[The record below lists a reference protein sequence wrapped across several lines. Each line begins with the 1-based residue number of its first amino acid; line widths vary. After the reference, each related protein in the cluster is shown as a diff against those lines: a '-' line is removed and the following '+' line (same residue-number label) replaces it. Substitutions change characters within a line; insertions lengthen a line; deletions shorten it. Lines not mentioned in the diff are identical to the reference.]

1 MENLPVAIPPQLA
14 YEVPERAILSSN
26 KSVSV
31 KPQSGSSVGSTTS
44 SASSSDVISI
54 KLPNVGIA
62 PTSRM
67 YLKYTITVKSDGT
80 DDNSVSLDNFAPDAS
95 IFKRLVL
102 KSSDGTTINDIANYN
117 AINSLLASVN
127 ESSDY
132 QQNQGSVMYGMGG
145 EDDYAT
151 QLVNNSTG
159 TSMNVG
165 WKEASRRGSA
175 RFSATAGADVSKT
188 LIHHF
193 RVGLLSSHEDHY
205 LPLSFLGS
213 GLTLELTLE
222 DAKNAM
228 RVFKAEANDT
238 PLGQALANADSSVT
252 YGLTNV
258 ELHMDLL
265 SYDPSI
271 QGQISNR
278 LCDGLRFKSGRV
290 RTQNNSVSSTENNIV
305 INDHARSVE
314 AIVFGCRLGADIGK
328 AERDEFNYRYATDA
342 DGTIKEYQFAIGS
355 NNVPQD
361 RVSFGADSYKHLEQA
376 MRPYFGEKFQM
387 GNQINKANYLKGH
400 SSNLVNVGRAFGAVN
415 LKSHPA
421 LEDVLSGVSASSGSI
436 PINLALTFD
445 NAPASD
451 TQVQVFTFSSQV
463 VEFLADGAVIIHK

>member
-31 KPQSGSSVGSTTS
+31 KPQSGSSVGSTS
-44 SASSSDVISI
+44 NSASSSDVISI
-54 KLPNVGIA
+54 KLPNVGVM
-62 PTSRM
+62 PTSRC
-67 YLKYTITVKSDGT
+67 YLKYTITAQSSGT
-80 DDNSVSLDNFAPDAS
+80 DDNSVCLDNFAPDAS
-95 IFKRLVL
+95 IFKRIVL

-132 QQNQGSVMYGMGG
+132 QQNQGSVMYGMGA

-151 QLVNNSTG
+151 QLVNNTTA
-159 TSMNVG
+159 TSLNVG
-165 WKEASRRGSA
+165 WKEASRRGSS
-175 RFSATAGADVSKT
+175 RFSGTAGSDVSKT

-193 RVGLLSSHEDHY
+193 RVGLLSAHEDHY

-213 GLTLELTLE
+213 GMTLELHLE
-222 DAKNAM
+222 DAKNAF
-228 RVFKAEANDT
+228 RVMKAEANDT
-238 PLGQALANADSSVT
+238 PLGQALANADCAVT

-258 ELHMDLL
+258 EFHCDLL

-271 QGQISNR
+271 MGSISER

-290 RTQNNSVSSTENNIV
+290 RTQSNSVTATENNIV

-314 AIVFGCRLGADIGK
+314 AIVFGCRLSTDVAK
-328 AERDEFNYRYATDA
+328 AERDDFNYRYATDA
-342 DGTIKEYQFAIGS
+342 DGTIKQYQFSVGS
-355 NNVPQD
+355 SNVPQD
-361 RVSFGADSYKHLEQA
+361 RVTFGADSYKHLEQA

-387 GNQINKANYLKGH
+387 GNQINKANYLKTH
-400 SSNLVNVGRAFGAVN
+400 ANNLVNVGRAYGGVN

-436 PINLALTFD
+436 PINLSLEFD
-445 NAPASD
+445 ATPDAN

-463 VEFLADGAVIIHK
+463 IEFLADGAVIIHK